1 MACHSLKCVIE
12 SKLEQKLTVNKQNWD
27 FREPI
32 MRDTSSDCV
41 LLLYT
46 AQGHVGTSSR
56 PTVTTLK
63 FNNPNL
69 LSRKN
74 NPNGFTVKV

>member
-27 FREPI
+27 FRQPI
-32 MRDTSSDCV
+32 MRSTSSDYV

-56 PTVTTLK
+56 PTVTTLT

-69 LSRKN
+69 LSRKK
-74 NPNGFTVKV
+74 NPKWLYS

>member
-32 MRDTSSDCV
+32 MRSTSSDYV
-41 LLLYT
+41 LLLCT
-46 AQGHVGTSSR
+46 AQGHVGTS
-56 PTVTTLK
+56 
-63 FNNPNL
+63 
-69 LSRKN
+69 
-74 NPNGFTVKV
+74 